1 MLKQYGCP
9 FKMDFILLFTLAM
22 NLSFT
27 IKYAVNSE
35 EKQDY
40 FIFNGPSD
48 TTAHLF
54 RKNSTVILVLQSSNN
69 TEVYQVSNITEEFE
83 FKWNGY
89 QVNGQ
94 TMNKVTSKGQVLD
107 LYFDSYAFLSPCLE
121 VIPNTAIDQT
131 ELTYHIPGINY
142 GLIVLIAFCAGLVFK
157 TDTFVILLRQYLKQ
171 NCNAVVSIT
180 SDRYSCSE
188 CDRL

>member
-69 TEVYQVSNITEEFE
+69 T
-83 FKWNGY
+83 
-89 QVNGQ
+89 
-94 TMNKVTSKGQVLD
+94 
-107 LYFDSYAFLSPCLE
+107 
-121 VIPNTAIDQT
+121 
-131 ELTYHIPGINY
+131 
-142 GLIVLIAFCAGLVFK
+142 
-157 TDTFVILLRQYLKQ
+157 
-171 NCNAVVSIT
+171 
-180 SDRYSCSE
+180 
-188 CDRL
+188 